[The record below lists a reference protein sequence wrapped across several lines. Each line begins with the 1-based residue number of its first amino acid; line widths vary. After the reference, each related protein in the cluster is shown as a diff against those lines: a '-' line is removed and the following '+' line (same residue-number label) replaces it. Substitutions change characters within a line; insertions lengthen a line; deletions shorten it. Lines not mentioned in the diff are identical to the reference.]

1 MKMMKFIK
9 MEFPLGL
16 FLPKSE
22 RHSFY
27 DDILPSE
34 RIEATG
40 FFQPPMVWD
49 SGSVKSSTLPQH

>member
-1 MKMMKFIK
+1 MVKFIN
-9 MEFPLGL
+9 MEFPPDL

-27 DDILPSE
+27 DDVLPSE

-49 SGSVKSSTLPQH
+49 PDSAKSPTLPQP

>member
-1 MKMMKFIK
+1 MKMMKFIQ
-9 MEFPLGL
+9 MEFPPDL

-49 SGSVKSSTLPQH
+49 SDSAKSLALPQH